1 MTNPTKAKT
10 HEKAVEYTAC
20 NLIENGIPTRNG
32 TTPGIDLVLNN
43 GKTIM
48 VRGMNEELA
57 VALMN
62 GSLDSLKA
70 DYVIGVTNLKY
81 RCIRQVYIMSMDKAK
96 EISDNSPYKD
106 TGRNNWFINPVN
118 YRPYRNDFDILR
130 D

>member
-62 GSLDSLKA
+62 GTLDTLKA
-70 DYVIGVTNLKY
+70 DYVIAATNLKY
-81 RCIRQVYIMSMDKAK
+81 TCAKKIYIMSMDTAK
-96 EISDNSPYKD
+96 QISDNNPYKSD
-106 TGRNNWFINPVN
+106 GRNNWFISPSD
-118 YRPYRNDFDILR
+118 YRPYREDYAVLSG
-130 D
+130 